1 MRQEERPVAPRGC
14 VRGGGVEIAE
24 RVSSLGEERAPRH
37 SAFPPAVTIDAA
49 TIAKS
54 GFGCDSR
61 KRPVPRRVRE
71 RRLPRRARR
80 DPPARTQ
87 VNVRPGR
94 RTVAVG
100 AMGPIAPVVALANRR
115 RRDTRARP
123 RRRTRR
129 RATSPREPR
138 PSRPDPGTRPSTD
151 SVTGSSQSPGR
162 AATHPPPTAAARRRG
177 RREETR
183 RARGGRVAKAASPSV
198 SAYAKKECAPRST
211 RSAAFNAS
219 GSCVASHNHLARH
232 AAGPLKLASFAS
244 RRRGRTRRL
253 RAPPPRRR
261 GRPSR
266 ATRRERFDRR
276 GRDRRPASVR

>member
-1 MRQEERPVAPRGC
+1 MRQ
-14 VRGGGVEIAE
+14 
-24 RVSSLGEERAPRH
+24 S
-37 SAFPPAVTIDAA
+37 
-49 TIAKS
+49 
-54 GFGCDSR
+54 

-100 AMGPIAPVVALANRR
+100 AMGPHRARRRAGQMRR

-129 RATSPREPR
+129 RAPSPREPR

-162 AATHPPPTAAARRRG
+162 AATHPQPTAAARRARP
-177 RREETR
+177 
-183 RARGGRVAKAASPSV
+183 ARGDPSCSRWSGRKSGVSV
-198 SAYAKKECAPRST
+198 RQRVRQEGVRARST

-244 RRRGRTRRL
+244 TSSGSHAATTRAASAAART
-253 RAPPPRRR
+253 
-261 GRPSR
+261 S
-266 ATRRERFDRR
+266 E
-276 GRDRRPASVR
+276 